1 MGTSGKTAKESRVDL
16 LQKQIM
22 VLTAKVDALH
32 QVVEQ
37 LNQRIIQ
44 AIAEGKITPAKA
56 HLEVVGPSFTAQQG
70 YGNSEES
77 LEHKDILLDRSSS
90 ERMKQGD
97 KPLSPEVQIQRLTA
111 QLTAA
116 YNQIASLEERLLAQR
131 VH

>member
-1 MGTSGKTAKESRVDL
+1 VIRVDL

-37 LNQRIIQ
+37 LNQRVLQ
-44 AIAEGKITPAKA
+44 AISDGKLAPAQPK
-56 HLEVVGPSFTAQQG
+56 LEPMSPSYTAQQG

-77 LEHKDILLDRSSS
+77 LEHKDILLDRVGNDRS
-90 ERMKQGD
+90 RQGD
-97 KPLSPEVQIQRLTA
+97 KPLSAEVQIQRLTA

-131 VH
+131 TH

>member
-1 MGTSGKTAKESRVDL
+1 VDL

-37 LNQRIIQ
+37 LNQRVLQ
-44 AIAEGKITPAKA
+44 AISDGKLASAQPK
-56 HLEVVGPSFTAQQG
+56 LEPMSPSYTAQQG

-77 LEHKDILLDRSSS
+77 LEHKDILLDRVGSDRS
-90 ERMKQGD
+90 RQGD
-97 KPLSPEVQIQRLTA
+97 KPLSAEVQIQRLTA

-131 VH
+131 TH

>member
-1 MGTSGKTAKESRVDL
+1 VDL

-37 LNQRIIQ
+37 LNQKVTQ
-44 AIAEGKITPAKA
+44 AIAEGKLTPAKV
-56 HLEVVGPSFTAQQG
+56 HLEAVGPSYTAQQG
-70 YGNSEES
+70 YGNTEES
-77 LEHKDILLDRSSS
+77 LEHKDILIDRTSS
-90 ERMKQGD
+90 ERSRQGD

-116 YNQIASLEERLLAQR
+116 YNQIAALEERLLAQH